1 MVKPAAR
8 RNVVLFLGTSHGMSE
23 RRACGLARMDR
34 SSFRYRA
41 RRSDDGPLR
50 HRLRELAAERPR
62 YGYRRL
68 HILLCREGVRVN
80 RKRVQRIYR
89 EEELMVRRKKR
100 KRVAQMPR
108 QAMPV
113 PDRPNVRWAI
123 DFMQDTLADGRTFRL
138 LNIVDDFTREAVAIE
153 VATSIPGDRVVRV
166 LERLRFTRGLPEI
179 LVSDNGPSSQAGRS
193 TRGRTRTGF
202 DSTSSSQTS
211 LPRMPLSR
219 ASMGASGK
227 SVSTRAGSPTSW
239 MQRDK
244 SKPGESIPIG
254 LDPIAPWGIKLQKN
268 SRNQLRR
275 A

>member
-1 MVKPAAR
+1 
-8 RNVVLFLGTSHGMSE
+8 MSE

-80 RKRVQRIYR
+80 RKRIQRIYR

-113 PDRPNVRWAI
+113 PDRPNVRWSI

-179 LVSDNGPSSQAGRS
+179 LVSDNGPEFTSRALDAWAYQNGVRLHFIQPGKPVQNAFVESFNGRVREECLNES
-193 TRGRTRTGF
+193 WFTNLLDAKRQIEAWRIDYNRTRPH
-202 DSTSSSQTS
+202 SSLGNQT
-211 LPRMPLSR
+211 PEEF
-219 ASMGASGK
+219 AK
-227 SVSTRAGSPTSW
+227 SVA
-239 MQRDK
+239 
-244 SKPGESIPIG
+244 
-254 LDPIAPWGIKLQKN
+254 
-268 SRNQLRR
+268 
-275 A
+275 

>member
-1 MVKPAAR
+1 
-8 RNVVLFLGTSHGMSE
+8 MSE

-41 RRSDDGPLR
+41 RRCDDGPLR

-80 RKRVQRIYR
+80 RKRIQRIYR

-108 QAMPV
+108 QAMSV
-113 PDRPNVRWAI
+113 PDRPNVRWSI

-153 VATSIPGDRVVRV
+153 VAASIPGDRVVRV

-179 LVSDNGPSSQAGRS
+179 LVSDNAPEFTSRALDAWAYQNGIRLHFIQPGKPVQNAFVESFNGRVREECLNES
-193 TRGRTRTGF
+193 WFTNLLDAERQIEAWRIDYNRTR
-202 DSTSSSQTS
+202 SHSSLGNQT
-211 LPRMPLSR
+211 PEEF
-219 ASMGASGK
+219 AK
-227 SVSTRAGSPTSW
+227 SVA
-239 MQRDK
+239 
-244 SKPGESIPIG
+244 
-254 LDPIAPWGIKLQKN
+254 
-268 SRNQLRR
+268 
-275 A
+275 